1 MKKKIILYDHQR
13 LYLECMQYFL
23 VCSDITKKYN
33 LQGVDN
39 FDDLHQYILEKDSV
53 LILNIAPLNY
63 AEVADQIEGF
73 LKLNKTLKIIIH
85 ALHTEV
91 KLIKKFFD
99 KGIKGYLGNNAS
111 SKEFFEAINQ
121 VTDGNVYVNYDAKNA
136 LLNFICSVDDEHSK
150 KLSGS
155 EDITA
160 REKDVLLLICE
171 GLRSKEIA
179 EILFISPHTV
189 ESHRRNMMLK
199 FNLNSSSK
207 LVKFAMENRLVEY

>member
-1 MKKKIILYDHQR
+1 
-13 LYLECMQYFL
+13 MQYFL
-23 VCSDITKKYN
+23 VCSDETKKFS
-33 LQGVDN
+33 LQTVDN
-39 FDDLHQYILEKDSV
+39 FDDLQKYILEKDCV

-63 AEVADQIEGF
+63 VEVTDQIELF
-73 LKLNKTLKIIIH
+73 LKVNKSLKIIIH
-85 ALHTEV
+85 AINTEV

-111 SKEFFEAINQ
+111 SKEFFEAIKQ
-121 VTDGNVYVNYDAKNA
+121 VSDGNVYVNYDAKNA
-136 LLNFICSVDDEHSK
+136 LLNFICSVEDDNNK

-179 EILFISPHTV
+179 EKLFISPHTV